1 MTSMTQHPTVQCN
14 STSGTPLSNSYTPRL
29 DDYVHWKSDHTDLKG
44 WVYFV
49 DKEYCT
55 IEISVKEKPD
65 DLVHFHKKTHCCVV
79 CYPQYWHELTYIKNR
94 RDSDV
99 DQYKSQEHRYSDPQ

>member
-1 MTSMTQHPTVQCN
+1 MTQHPTVQYN
-14 STSGTPLSNSYTPRL
+14 STSATRLSNSYTPRL